1 MADSAAPATRTASV
15 FDPIAIGQVVARNI
29 VPIVGILVFDWP
41 AANVLL
47 LYFADTMLSMGVM
60 FAGLASYFSRQ
71 TADGVASRINGEA
84 GAIAVAVFL
93 CAFIAVPLGMP
104 LVFVGAWSHWEGFT
118 GLLSDPGF
126 LSGLAWQ
133 AVAAV
138 WSYAG
143 LWRELHERTPEHLR
157 LKRRFAL
164 VFLRWAVILFAVY
177 SPIGWIFG
185 RFLPHLLVAL
195 YATTS
200 VFAEIAP
207 DRFLRLMPG
216 GASESDPLPGESRP
230 PGQGAGGAPARSRR
244 ERRRAR

>member
-1 MADSAAPATRTASV
+1 MADVPAPA
-15 FDPIAIGQVVARNI
+15 FNPIAIGQVVARNI
-29 VPIVGILVFDWP
+29 VPVVGILAFGWP
-41 AANVLL
+41 AANVLV

-60 FAGLASYFSRQ
+60 FAGLASYFTRQ
-71 TADGVASRINGEA
+71 ASDDGAAARINGEA

-93 CAFIAVPLGMP
+93 CAVIAVPLGMP
-104 LVFVGAWSHWEGFT
+104 LVFVGAWATWEGFT

-133 AVAAV
+133 VAAAV

-143 LWRELHERTPEHLR
+143 LWRALHDRSPEELG

-164 VFLRWAVILFAVY
+164 VFLRWVVILLAVY

-195 YATTS
+195 YAATS
-200 VFAEIAP
+200 IFAEIAP
-207 DRFLRLMPG
+207 DRFLRMMPG
-216 GASESDPLPGESRP
+216 GEVGTDAAGAARAPTERP
-230 PGQGAGGAPARSRR
+230 DGAAARRRR
-244 ERRRAR
+244 ERRQPR